1 MLGDPPIIVDKVTPF
16 HDIGGLGWQIQ
27 QIVFFDKFMFNKHF
41 GHFYECMV
49 IIGRLYVMQYAQEN
63 DVIYHPK
70 SYNVMETHCLENQ
83 GKYVNLKEEWVYE
96 KIMERWGFHLFHILR
111 NVNLMLL

>member
-1 MLGDPPIIVDKVTPF
+1 MTLRVLGGRFNK
-16 HDIGGLGWQIQ
+16 L
-27 QIVFFDKFMFNKHF
+27 FFFYKFMFNRHF

-70 SYNVMETHCLENQ
+70 SYNVMEPHCLENQ
-83 GKYVNLKEEWVYE
+83 ES
-96 KIMERWGFHLFHILR
+96 
-111 NVNLMLL
+111 MLI